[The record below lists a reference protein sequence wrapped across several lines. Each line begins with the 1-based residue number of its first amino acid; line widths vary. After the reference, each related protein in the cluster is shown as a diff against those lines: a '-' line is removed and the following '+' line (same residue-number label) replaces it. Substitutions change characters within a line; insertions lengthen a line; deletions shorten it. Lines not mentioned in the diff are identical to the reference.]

1 MAALN
6 KLDGKAIWVRQ
17 LDEYRNMKEKKD
29 RVVWTGPLVA
39 SDHIVVASST
49 GEVLALSPQTGETVS
64 KLNVGNAIY
73 VEPIAAAGHVFV
85 LTDNA
90 QLVAIR

>member
-1 MAALN
+1 MPPPGRSVPKGPYAASH
-6 KLDGKAIWVRQ
+6 A
-17 LDEYRNMKEKKD
+17 
-29 RVVWTGPLVA
+29 
-39 SDHIVVASST
+39 ASS
-49 GEVLALSPQTGETVS
+49 ERPMTVS